1 MAHTDLNR
9 AARLFLAERYLPDA
23 DLERLRATVADPS
36 RTPGA
41 GQSQVR
47 HRESIWIPADE
58 TLISTFEADSTEELE
73 RALRSAGT
81 PADRIVR
88 AVRVRGQGSTS
99 RHSKE

>member
-1 MAHTDLNR
+1 MAHTDPTR

-23 DLERLRATVADPS
+23 DLERLHAVADPS
-36 RTPGA
+36 GTPGH
-41 GQSQVR
+41 GRSHVR

-58 TLISTFEADSTEELE
+58 TLISAFEAPSTEELE
-73 RALRSAGT
+73 RALRSAGM

-88 AVRVRGQGSTS
+88 AVRVRGQGRTS